1 MGYGD
6 DIMVT
11 GEIKYIL
18 KENPDMKF
26 IVGDGK
32 QSWWSEIYENNQA
45 IIQIKDIEKFENIM
59 WIDNYPD
66 HRPYRH
72 YDPKTHKKKYT
83 WDKSFKAKS
92 GSIFLSKE
100 EEIFSKKI
108 LEKINSKE
116 NKKKLIHIQPSVKL
130 KLGWKNR
137 DWGFEKWQQVVNSLY
152 DKYTFI
158 QTSYA
163 NEKKLQNVVNIHGL
177 KFRMACSILSK
188 VDLFLGTEGGMHHA
202 AAALGK
208 KGVVIFGGFIDP
220 SITGYD
226 IHTNLYIKNEN
237 SPCGSKKKCNHCEEC
252 MKLIKV
258 NFVIAE
264 IIKILK

>member
-1 MGYGD
+1 MIPKPTKKNIHG
-6 DIMVT
+6 INLLKQKMV
-11 GEIKYIL
+11 L
-18 KENPDMKF
+18 F
-26 IVGDGK
+26 FC
-32 QSWWSEIYENNQA
+32 Q
-45 IIQIKDIEKFENIM
+45 
-59 WIDNYPD
+59 
-66 HRPYRH
+66 
-72 YDPKTHKKKYT
+72 KKRR
-83 WDKSFKAKS
+83 
-92 GSIFLSKE
+92 
-100 EEIFSKKI
+100 FSLKKI

-130 KLGWKNR
+130 KLGWNNR